1 MKHSLIVLLAA
12 LMTTAAFAQTE
23 TQTENGLSTSIDKFQ
38 IGHAQKGIT
47 VGAEYMNITN
57 VRLEMNSQKVN
68 LHTHLGMT
76 GIRVGYNQT
85 PDTGFGFNA
94 IASYLESFNKSE
106 AGDEKTAFFVPSG
119 NLTYGFQQ
127 YLTGYAGFNVAFLT
141 SPSRDKDM
149 FKPAV
154 GLQAGLGARFTKN
167 LTLSAGYTILSQR
180 VDFKTYV
187 YSNGNEQRQEGYL
200 TMSGFNSNVTYT
212 F

>member
-23 TQTENGLSTSIDKFQ
+23 NDLSTSIDNIDKFQ
-38 IGHAQKGIT
+38 IGHAQKGVT
-47 VGAEYMNITN
+47 VGVEYMNITD
-57 VRLEMNSQKVN
+57 VRLELNSQKFN
-68 LHTHLGMT
+68 LNTHLGVT

-119 NLTYGFQQ
+119 NLTYGFQK
-127 YLTGYAGFNVAFLT
+127 YLTGYAGFNVAVMT
-141 SPSRDKDM
+141 SPSSAKDM
-149 FKPAV
+149 FKPAM